1 MESRQNP
8 SQPISGCFCAETKAA
23 SRAEDKFFT
32 PFAAREPHLYAS
44 GRAAARNE
52 ASRTQMAAEP
62 EQDAQNA
69 PAAPA
74 PASAAPEEAAAAAP
88 RERVR
93 VAVRVRPL
101 TEGAK
106 RATACAKNKLKLK
119 TAHDE
124 KTFKFDVVFD
134 EAATQDRVYAHTAQ
148 KLVERVFDGR
158 NATIMAYGQ
167 TGAAPRPS
175 QSCASYIRP
184 RRFREDVHH
193 GRALGHVI
201 IFR

>member
-1 MESRQNP
+1 MEP
-8 SQPISGCFCAETKAA
+8 S
-23 SRAEDKFFT
+23 
-32 PFAAREPHLYAS
+32 
-44 GRAAARNE
+44 
-52 ASRTQMAAEP
+52 
-62 EQDAQNA
+62 AQNGPAA

-74 PASAAPEEAAAAAP
+74 AVTAAPEEAPAAAP

-106 RATACAKNKLKLK
+106 RATACAKNKLRLK

-134 EAATQDRVYAHTAQ
+134 ETATQDRVYAHTAQ

-167 TGAAPRPS
+167 TGAISASRRVEGPSRHQTRSWVVSFSILRPFRGVPLARRDRRT
-175 QSCASYIRP
+175 QVRGRPTPWASP
-184 RRFREDVHH
+184 
-193 GRALGHVI
+193 
-201 IFR
+201 

>member
-1 MESRQNP
+1 
-8 SQPISGCFCAETKAA
+8 
-23 SRAEDKFFT
+23 
-32 PFAAREPHLYAS
+32 
-44 GRAAARNE
+44 
-52 ASRTQMAAEP
+52 MAAEL
-62 EQDAQNA
+62 EQSAQNA
-69 PAAPA
+69 AAAPDAPAADA
-74 PASAAPEEAAAAAP
+74 AAPSEQAAAAP

-101 TEGAK
+101 TDGAK
-106 RATACAKNKLKLK
+106 RATACAKNKLRLK

-134 EAATQDRVYAHTAQ
+134 ETATQDRVYAHTAQ

-167 TGAAPRPS
+167 TGAAPRPNVI
-175 QSCASYIRP
+175 AATYVYP
-184 RRFREDVHH
+184 RRFGEDVHH
-193 GRALGHVI
+193 GRAAGHVI

>member
-1 MESRQNP
+1 
-8 SQPISGCFCAETKAA
+8 
-23 SRAEDKFFT
+23 
-32 PFAAREPHLYAS
+32 
-44 GRAAARNE
+44 
-52 ASRTQMAAEP
+52 MAAE
-62 EQDAQNA
+62 QDQSAQNA
-69 PAAPA
+69 AAAPDAPAADA
-74 PASAAPEEAAAAAP
+74 AAPEEATAAAP

-134 EAATQDRVYAHTAQ
+134 ETATQDRVYAHTAQ

-167 TGAAPRPS
+167 TGAAPRLARRDRRAIDTS
-175 QSCASYIRP
+175 TQVRGRP
-184 RRFREDVHH
+184 TPW
-193 GRALGHVI
+193 ANL
-201 IFR
+201 

>member
-1 MESRQNP
+1 
-8 SQPISGCFCAETKAA
+8 
-23 SRAEDKFFT
+23 
-32 PFAAREPHLYAS
+32 
-44 GRAAARNE
+44 
-52 ASRTQMAAEP
+52 MAAEL
-62 EQDAQNA
+62 EASAQNA
-69 PAAPA
+69 PAAPDA
-74 PASAAPEEAAAAAP
+74 PAADAAAPEEAAAAAP

-106 RATACAKNKLKLK
+106 RATACQKNKLRLK

-134 EAATQDRVYAHTAQ
+134 ETATQDRVYAHTAQ

-175 QSCASYIRP
+175 QSWSVTYTYTQVRGRPTPWASRSTCC
-184 RRFREDVHH
+184 RR
-193 GRALGHVI
+193 AATA
-201 IFR
+201 

>member
-1 MESRQNP
+1 
-8 SQPISGCFCAETKAA
+8 
-23 SRAEDKFFT
+23 
-32 PFAAREPHLYAS
+32 
-44 GRAAARNE
+44 
-52 ASRTQMAAEP
+52 MAAEL
-62 EQDAQNA
+62 EQSAQNAAAAPAAA
-69 PAAPA
+69 PAAPTDQPDASTAA
-74 PASAAPEEAAAAAP
+74 PTAPTPPAGAAAPEKTAAAAP

-106 RATACAKNKLKLK
+106 RGTACAKNKLKLK

-134 EAATQDRVYAHTAQ
+134 ETATQDRVYAHTAQ

-167 TGAAPRPS
+167 TGAAPRL
-175 QSCASYIRP
+175 ARRD
-184 RRFREDVHH
+184 RRF
-193 GRALGHVI
+193 
-201 IFR
+201 

>member
-1 MESRQNP
+1 
-8 SQPISGCFCAETKAA
+8 
-23 SRAEDKFFT
+23 
-32 PFAAREPHLYAS
+32 
-44 GRAAARNE
+44 
-52 ASRTQMAAEP
+52 MAAEL
-62 EQDAQNA
+62 EQDAQSA
-69 PAAPA
+69 PAAPDA
-74 PASAAPEEAAAAAP
+74 ASAAPEEPAAAAP

-101 TEGAK
+101 TDGAK
-106 RATACAKNKLKLK
+106 RATACAKNKLRLK

-134 EAATQDRVYAHTAQ
+134 ETATQDRVYAHTAQ

-175 QSCASYIRP
+175 QSTASYVP
-184 RRFREDVHH
+184 TRRFGEDLHH
-193 GRALGHVI
+193 GRAAGHVI

>member
-1 MESRQNP
+1 
-8 SQPISGCFCAETKAA
+8 
-23 SRAEDKFFT
+23 
-32 PFAAREPHLYAS
+32 
-44 GRAAARNE
+44 
-52 ASRTQMAAEP
+52 MAAEL

-69 PAAPA
+69 PAAPDA
-74 PASAAPEEAAAAAP
+74 PAATAAAPEEAAAAP

-101 TEGAK
+101 TEGAT
-106 RATACAKNKLKLK
+106 RATACQKHKLRLK

-134 EAATQDRVYAHTAQ
+134 ETATQDRVYAHTAQ

-167 TGAAPRPS
+167 TGAAPRL
-175 QSCASYIRP
+175 ARRD
-184 RRFREDVHH
+184 RRF
-193 GRALGHVI
+193 
-201 IFR
+201 

>member
-1 MESRQNP
+1 MRS
-8 SQPISGCFCAETKAA
+8 IA
-23 SRAEDKFFT
+23 
-32 PFAAREPHLYAS
+32 
-44 GRAAARNE
+44 
-52 ASRTQMAAEP
+52 
-62 EQDAQNA
+62 
-69 PAAPA
+69 
-74 PASAAPEEAAAAAP
+74 
-88 RERVR
+88 
-93 VAVRVRPL
+93 
-101 TEGAK
+101 GAK

-134 EAATQDRVYAHTAQ
+134 ETATQDRVYAHTAQ

>member
-1 MESRQNP
+1 
-8 SQPISGCFCAETKAA
+8 
-23 SRAEDKFFT
+23 
-32 PFAAREPHLYAS
+32 
-44 GRAAARNE
+44 
-52 ASRTQMAAEP
+52 MAAEL
-62 EQDAQNA
+62 EQSAQNA
-69 PAAPA
+69 AAAPDAPAADA
-74 PASAAPEEAAAAAP
+74 AAPSEQAAAAP

-106 RATACAKNKLKLK
+106 RATACAKNKLRLK

-124 KTFKFDVVFD
+124 KAFKFDVVFD

-167 TGAAPRPS
+167 TGAAPRLARRDRRDICTS
-175 QSCASYIRP
+175 TQVLGRP
-184 RRFREDVHH
+184 TPWANR
-193 GRALGHVI
+193 
-201 IFR
+201 

>member
-1 MESRQNP
+1 
-8 SQPISGCFCAETKAA
+8 
-23 SRAEDKFFT
+23 
-32 PFAAREPHLYAS
+32 
-44 GRAAARNE
+44 
-52 ASRTQMAAEP
+52 MAAELEP
-62 EQDAQNA
+62 SAQNA
-69 PAAPA
+69 PAAPDA
-74 PASAAPEEAAAAAP
+74 PANTAAAPEEAAAAAP

-101 TEGAK
+101 TDGAK
-106 RATACAKNKLKLK
+106 RATACQKNKLRLK

-167 TGAAPRPS
+167 TGALAASRRVEAPS
-175 QSCASYIRP
+175 VSLVGCGG
-184 RRFREDVHH
+184 RRRLS
-193 GRALGHVI
+193 GKTGAP
-201 IFR
+201 

>member
-1 MESRQNP
+1 
-8 SQPISGCFCAETKAA
+8 
-23 SRAEDKFFT
+23 
-32 PFAAREPHLYAS
+32 
-44 GRAAARNE
+44 
-52 ASRTQMAAEP
+52 MAAEQ
-62 EQDAQNA
+62 EQAQNA
-69 PAAPA
+69 PAAPDA
-74 PASAAPEEAAAAAP
+74 ASAAPEEAAAAAP

-106 RATACAKNKLKLK
+106 RATACQKNKLRLK

-134 EAATQDRVYAHTAQ
+134 ETATQDRVYAHTAQ

-175 QSCASYIRP
+175 QSTTS
-184 RRFREDVHH
+184 
-193 GRALGHVI
+193 
-201 IFR
+201 

>member
-1 MESRQNP
+1 M
-8 SQPISGCFCAETKAA
+8 
-23 SRAEDKFFT
+23 
-32 PFAAREPHLYAS
+32 
-44 GRAAARNE
+44 AAAL
-52 ASRTQMAAEP
+52 

-69 PAAPA
+69 PAAPDA
-74 PASAAPEEAAAAAP
+74 ASAAPEEPTAAAP

-106 RATACAKNKLKLK
+106 RATACAKNKLRLK

-124 KTFKFDVVFD
+124 KAFKFDVVFD

-167 TGAAPRPS
+167 TGKLPRLARRDRRDICTS
-175 QSCASYIRP
+175 TQVLGRP
-184 RRFREDVHH
+184 TPWANR
-193 GRALGHVI
+193 
-201 IFR
+201 

>member
-1 MESRQNP
+1 
-8 SQPISGCFCAETKAA
+8 
-23 SRAEDKFFT
+23 
-32 PFAAREPHLYAS
+32 
-44 GRAAARNE
+44 
-52 ASRTQMAAEP
+52 MAAEQ
-62 EQDAQNA
+62 EQAQNA
-69 PAAPA
+69 PAAPDA
-74 PASAAPEEAAAAAP
+74 ASAAPEEAAAAAP

-106 RATACAKNKLKLK
+106 RATACQKNKLKLK

-175 QSCASYIRP
+175 Q
-184 RRFREDVHH
+184 
-193 GRALGHVI
+193 
-201 IFR
+201 

>member
-1 MESRQNP
+1 
-8 SQPISGCFCAETKAA
+8 
-23 SRAEDKFFT
+23 
-32 PFAAREPHLYAS
+32 
-44 GRAAARNE
+44 
-52 ASRTQMAAEP
+52 MAADS
-62 EQDAQNA
+62 EQDAQRA
-69 PAAPA
+69 PAAPDA
-74 PASAAPEEAAAAAP
+74 PANTAAAPQEATAAAP

-134 EAATQDRVYAHTAQ
+134 ETATQDRVYAHTAQ

-175 QSCASYIRP
+175 Q
-184 RRFREDVHH
+184 
-193 GRALGHVI
+193 
-201 IFR
+201 

>member
-1 MESRQNP
+1 
-8 SQPISGCFCAETKAA
+8 
-23 SRAEDKFFT
+23 
-32 PFAAREPHLYAS
+32 
-44 GRAAARNE
+44 
-52 ASRTQMAAEP
+52 MAAEL
-62 EQDAQNA
+62 EQEAQKA
-69 PAAPA
+69 PAAADA
-74 PASAAPEEAAAAAP
+74 PAADAAAPEEAAAAAP

-106 RATACAKNKLKLK
+106 RATACAKNKLRLK

-134 EAATQDRVYAHTAQ
+134 ETATQDRVYAHTAQ

-167 TGAAPRPS
+167 TGAAPRLARRDGRVIYTYTQVRGRPTPW
-175 QSCASYIRP
+175 ASRSTCY
-184 RRFREDVHH
+184 RR
-193 GRALGHVI
+193 AATA
-201 IFR
+201 

>member
-1 MESRQNP
+1 
-8 SQPISGCFCAETKAA
+8 
-23 SRAEDKFFT
+23 
-32 PFAAREPHLYAS
+32 
-44 GRAAARNE
+44 
-52 ASRTQMAAEP
+52 MAAEQM
-62 EQDAQNA
+62 QDAQNA

-74 PASAAPEEAAAAAP
+74 AASAAPEEAAAAAP

-101 TEGAK
+101 ADGAT

-124 KTFKFDVVFD
+124 KAFKFDVVFD
-134 EAATQDRVYAHTAQ
+134 EAATQDHVYAHTAQ

-167 TGAAPRPS
+167 TGATS
-175 QSCASYIRP
+175 AS
-184 RRFREDVHH
+184 RRVESRHQLVS
-193 GRALGHVI
+193 I
-201 IFR
+201 SP

>member
-1 MESRQNP
+1 MGSRQNP

-23 SRAEDKFFT
+23 SRAEDDFFT
-32 PFAAREPHLYAS
+32 PAAAREPHLYAS
-44 GRAAARNE
+44 GRGAAPNE
-52 ASRTQMAAEP
+52 TPRTQMAAEP
-62 EQDAQNA
+62 EQDAQSA
-69 PAAPA
+69 PAAPDA
-74 PASAAPEEAAAAAP
+74 PAADAAAPEEAAP

-134 EAATQDRVYAHTAQ
+134 ETATQDRVYAHTAQ

-167 TGAAPRPS
+167 TGAAPRPN
-175 QSCASYIRP
+175 
-184 RRFREDVHH
+184 
-193 GRALGHVI
+193 VI
-201 IFR
+201 AAP

>member
-1 MESRQNP
+1 
-8 SQPISGCFCAETKAA
+8 
-23 SRAEDKFFT
+23 
-32 PFAAREPHLYAS
+32 
-44 GRAAARNE
+44 
-52 ASRTQMAAEP
+52 MAAEK

-69 PAAPA
+69 PAAPDA
-74 PASAAPEEAAAAAP
+74 ASAAPEEAAAAAP

-106 RATACAKNKLKLK
+106 RATACAKNKLRLK

-134 EAATQDRVYAHTAQ
+134 ETATQDRVYAHTAQ

-167 TGAAPRPS
+167 TGAAPRPIP
-175 QSCASYIRP
+175 AIRRDIYIYAQVRG
-184 RRFREDVHH
+184 RRTRWAN
-193 GRALGHVI
+193 R
-201 IFR
+201 

>member
-1 MESRQNP
+1 M
-8 SQPISGCFCAETKAA
+8 
-23 SRAEDKFFT
+23 
-32 PFAAREPHLYAS
+32 
-44 GRAAARNE
+44 AAAL
-52 ASRTQMAAEP
+52 

-69 PAAPA
+69 PAAPDA
-74 PASAAPEEAAAAAP
+74 ASAAPEEPTAAAP

-106 RATACAKNKLKLK
+106 RATACAKNKLRLK

-134 EAATQDRVYAHTAQ
+134 ETATQDRVYAHTAQ

-167 TGAAPRPS
+167 TGMNAASEPFIRDMYTYAQVPGRPTPW
-175 QSCASYIRP
+175 ASRSTCCRQAATASSRGRCRTCSRGAELCENP
-184 RRFREDVHH
+184 PTRRVDGEED
-193 GRALGHVI
+193 GAP
-201 IFR
+201 

>member
-1 MESRQNP
+1 
-8 SQPISGCFCAETKAA
+8 
-23 SRAEDKFFT
+23 
-32 PFAAREPHLYAS
+32 
-44 GRAAARNE
+44 
-52 ASRTQMAAEP
+52 MAAEP
-62 EQDAQNA
+62 EQSAQNA
-69 PAAPA
+69 AAAPDAPAADA
-74 PASAAPEEAAAAAP
+74 AAPEEATAAAP

-134 EAATQDRVYAHTAQ
+134 ETATQDRVYAHTAQ

-175 QSCASYIRP
+175 QSTAS
-184 RRFREDVHH
+184 
-193 GRALGHVI
+193 
-201 IFR
+201 

>member
-1 MESRQNP
+1 
-8 SQPISGCFCAETKAA
+8 
-23 SRAEDKFFT
+23 
-32 PFAAREPHLYAS
+32 
-44 GRAAARNE
+44 
-52 ASRTQMAAEP
+52 MAAEQ
-62 EQDAQNA
+62 EQAQNA

-74 PASAAPEEAAAAAP
+74 ADAAAPAEAAAAAP

-101 TEGAK
+101 TDGAK
-106 RATACAKNKLKLK
+106 RATACAKNKLRLK

-134 EAATQDRVYAHTAQ
+134 ETATQDRVYAHTAQ

-175 QSCASYIRP
+175 QSTAS
-184 RRFREDVHH
+184 
-193 GRALGHVI
+193 
-201 IFR
+201 

>member
-1 MESRQNP
+1 M
-8 SQPISGCFCAETKAA
+8 
-23 SRAEDKFFT
+23 
-32 PFAAREPHLYAS
+32 
-44 GRAAARNE
+44 
-52 ASRTQMAAEP
+52 
-62 EQDAQNA
+62 
-69 PAAPA
+69 
-74 PASAAPEEAAAAAP
+74 
-88 RERVR
+88 R

-175 QSCASYIRP
+175 Q
-184 RRFREDVHH
+184 
-193 GRALGHVI
+193 
-201 IFR
+201 

>member
-1 MESRQNP
+1 
-8 SQPISGCFCAETKAA
+8 
-23 SRAEDKFFT
+23 
-32 PFAAREPHLYAS
+32 
-44 GRAAARNE
+44 
-52 ASRTQMAAEP
+52 MAAEL
-62 EQDAQNA
+62 EQGAQNA
-69 PAAPA
+69 PDAPA
-74 PASAAPEEAAAAAP
+74 AASAAPEEAAAAAP

-167 TGAAPRPS
+167 TGAAPRL
-175 QSCASYIRP
+175 ARRD
-184 RRFREDVHH
+184 RRF
-193 GRALGHVI
+193 
-201 IFR
+201 

>member
-1 MESRQNP
+1 
-8 SQPISGCFCAETKAA
+8 
-23 SRAEDKFFT
+23 
-32 PFAAREPHLYAS
+32 
-44 GRAAARNE
+44 
-52 ASRTQMAAEP
+52 MAADF
-62 EQDAQNA
+62 EQSAQNA
-69 PAAPA
+69 ADAPAADA
-74 PASAAPEEAAAAAP
+74 AAPEEAAAAAP

-101 TEGAK
+101 TDGAK
-106 RATACAKNKLKLK
+106 RATACQKNKLRLK

-175 QSCASYIRP
+175 Q
-184 RRFREDVHH
+184 
-193 GRALGHVI
+193 
-201 IFR
+201 

>member
-1 MESRQNP
+1 MCSR
-8 SQPISGCFCAETKAA
+8 F
-23 SRAEDKFFT
+23 
-32 PFAAREPHLYAS
+32 FAALNEHQYAS
-44 GRAAARNE
+44 GRGAARDE
-52 ASRTQMAAEP
+52 VAKRKMAAEQ
-62 EQDAQNA
+62 EQDA
-69 PAAPA
+69 PAAPDA
-74 PASAAPEEAAAAAP
+74 ASAAPEEAAAAAP

-106 RATACAKNKLKLK
+106 RATACAKNKLRLK

-134 EAATQDRVYAHTAQ
+134 ETATQDRVYAHTAQ

-167 TGAAPRPS
+167 TGPAPRPS
-175 QSCASYIRP
+175 QS
-184 RRFREDVHH
+184 
-193 GRALGHVI
+193 
-201 IFR
+201 

>member
-23 SRAEDKFFT
+23 SRAEDDFFT
-32 PFAAREPHLYAS
+32 PAAAREPHLYAS
-44 GRAAARNE
+44 GRGAARDE
-52 ASRTQMAAEP
+52 PSRTQMAAEL

-101 TEGAK
+101 TDGAK

-167 TGAAPRPS
+167 TGAAPRP
-175 QSCASYIRP
+175 ARRD
-184 RRFREDVHH
+184 RRF
-193 GRALGHVI
+193 
-201 IFR
+201 

>member
-1 MESRQNP
+1 MEP
-8 SQPISGCFCAETKAA
+8 S
-23 SRAEDKFFT
+23 
-32 PFAAREPHLYAS
+32 
-44 GRAAARNE
+44 
-52 ASRTQMAAEP
+52 
-62 EQDAQNA
+62 AQNA
-69 PAAPA
+69 PAAPDA
-74 PASAAPEEAAAAAP
+74 PAADAAAPEEAAAVAP

-167 TGAAPRPS
+167 TGSGKTYTMGEPLDMLSSSGDGVIA
-175 QSCASYIRP
+175 
-184 RRFREDVHH
+184 
-193 GRALGHVI
+193 RALQDV
-201 IFR
+201 FERCRAV

>member
-1 MESRQNP
+1 
-8 SQPISGCFCAETKAA
+8 
-23 SRAEDKFFT
+23 
-32 PFAAREPHLYAS
+32 
-44 GRAAARNE
+44 
-52 ASRTQMAAEP
+52 MAAEP
-62 EQDAQNA
+62 EQDAQSA
-69 PAAPA
+69 PAAPDA
-74 PASAAPEEAAAAAP
+74 PAADAAAPEEAAP

-134 EAATQDRVYAHTAQ
+134 ETATQDRVYAHTAQ

-167 TGAAPRPS
+167 TGAAPRH
-175 QSCASYIRP
+175 IRGVAATYVP
-184 RRFREDVHH
+184 TRRFGEDLHH
-193 GRALGHVI
+193 GRAARYVI
-201 IFR
+201 VKRRRRHRTGVAGRLREM

>member
-1 MESRQNP
+1 MIVSPNDSNMTEGAKP
-8 SQPISGCFCAETKAA
+8 AET
-23 SRAEDKFFT
+23 
-32 PFAAREPHLYAS
+32 
-44 GRAAARNE
+44 
-52 ASRTQMAAEP
+52 
-62 EQDAQNA
+62 A

-74 PASAAPEEAAAAAP
+74 PASAAPEEAAAAAA

-106 RATACAKNKLKLK
+106 RATACQKQKLRLK

-167 TGAAPRPS
+167 TGAAPRP
-175 QSCASYIRP
+175 ATRD
-184 RRFREDVHH
+184 RRF
-193 GRALGHVI
+193 
-201 IFR
+201 

>member
-1 MESRQNP
+1 MEP
-8 SQPISGCFCAETKAA
+8 S
-23 SRAEDKFFT
+23 
-32 PFAAREPHLYAS
+32 
-44 GRAAARNE
+44 
-52 ASRTQMAAEP
+52 
-62 EQDAQNA
+62 AQNA
-69 PAAPA
+69 PAAPDA
-74 PASAAPEEAAAAAP
+74 PAADAAAPEEAAP

-106 RATACAKNKLKLK
+106 RATACAKNKLRLK

-167 TGAAPRPS
+167 TGPAPRL
-175 QSCASYIRP
+175 A
-184 RRFREDVHH
+184 RRDRC
-193 GRALGHVI
+193 I
-201 IFR
+201 Q

>member
-1 MESRQNP
+1 MIVSPNDSNMTEGAKP
-8 SQPISGCFCAETKAA
+8 AET
-23 SRAEDKFFT
+23 
-32 PFAAREPHLYAS
+32 
-44 GRAAARNE
+44 
-52 ASRTQMAAEP
+52 
-62 EQDAQNA
+62 A
-69 PAAPA
+69 PAAPDA
-74 PASAAPEEAAAAAP
+74 ASAAPEEAAAAAP

-167 TGAAPRPS
+167 TGAAPRHIRGVA
-175 QSCASYIRP
+175 ASYIRT
-184 RRFREDVHH
+184 RRFREDLHH
-193 GRALGHVI
+193 GRAPGHVI

>member
-1 MESRQNP
+1 M
-8 SQPISGCFCAETKAA
+8 
-23 SRAEDKFFT
+23 
-32 PFAAREPHLYAS
+32 
-44 GRAAARNE
+44 E
-52 ASRTQMAAEP
+52 AS
-62 EQDAQNA
+62 AQNA
-69 PAAPA
+69 PAVPAADAAEDAKPAETAPA
-74 PASAAPEEAAAAAP
+74 PAAPDAASAAPEKTAAAAP

-106 RATACAKNKLKLK
+106 RATACAKNKLRLK

-167 TGAAPRPS
+167 TGAAPRPNVI
-175 QSCASYIRP
+175 AATYVHT
-184 RRFREDVHH
+184 RRFGEDLHH
-193 GRALGHVI
+193 GRAARHAFVERRRCDCKSVARC
-201 IFR
+201 F

>member
-1 MESRQNP
+1 
-8 SQPISGCFCAETKAA
+8 
-23 SRAEDKFFT
+23 
-32 PFAAREPHLYAS
+32 
-44 GRAAARNE
+44 
-52 ASRTQMAAEP
+52 MAAEQ
-62 EQDAQNA
+62 EQAQNA
-69 PAAPA
+69 PAAPDA
-74 PASAAPEEAAAAAP
+74 ASAAPEEAAAAAP

-106 RATACAKNKLKLK
+106 RATTCAKNKLRLK

-124 KTFKFDVVFD
+124 KAFKFDVVFD

-167 TGAAPRPS
+167 TGAAP
-175 QSCASYIRP
+175 ASEPVVRDICTSTQVRG
-184 RRFREDVHH
+184 RRTRWAN
-193 GRALGHVI
+193 R
-201 IFR
+201 

>member
-1 MESRQNP
+1 
-8 SQPISGCFCAETKAA
+8 
-23 SRAEDKFFT
+23 
-32 PFAAREPHLYAS
+32 
-44 GRAAARNE
+44 
-52 ASRTQMAAEP
+52 MAAEQ

-74 PASAAPEEAAAAAP
+74 PASAAPEEPAAAAP

-106 RATACAKNKLKLK
+106 RATACQKNKLRLK

-167 TGAAPRPS
+167 TGAAPRPNVIA
-175 QSCASYIRP
+175 ASNKHT
-184 RRFREDVHH
+184 RRFREDLHH
-193 GRALGHVI
+193 GRAARHVI